1 MALFED
7 FDSFVTNGFSSA
19 DFTTLTDLPHCEQN
33 LSIALREAPH
43 SGHERHTLSEPTG
56 KPQLLQKFASS
67 GNSVAHFI
75 QLIILISKI
84 NASIIAWISKKY
96 IIFFMKKIPGPSKK
110 RLFTLARLLSQQKK
124 EKITSVELSSLTG
137 WGEATIR
144 RDISLLE
151 LHNGVSNGYDVK
163 ILHDAI
169 CAGLQIDS
177 DQNEKHRCCIV
188 GLGKL
193 GEALL
198 ESSVFKGSSFELV
211 AGFDTNFN
219 KIEIMKTEIPLFAT
233 LDLEKKIRSLK
244 IEYAVL
250 AVPDEKAQ
258 FMADRLVAC
267 GIKGIVNYTNTVLSV
282 PKEVRVEHVN
292 TAVILAGMCAC

>member
-1 MALFED
+1 
-7 FDSFVTNGFSSA
+7 
-19 DFTTLTDLPHCEQN
+19 
-33 LSIALREAPH
+33 
-43 SGHERHTLSEPTG
+43 
-56 KPQLLQKFASS
+56 
-67 GNSVAHFI
+67 
-75 QLIILISKI
+75 
-84 NASIIAWISKKY
+84 
-96 IIFFMKKIPGPSKK
+96 MKNIPAPSKK
-110 RLFTLARLLSQQKK
+110 RLLTLARLLSQQEKA
-124 EKITSVELSSLTG
+124 KITSIELSALTG

-151 LHNGVSNGYDVK
+151 LHNGVSNGYDVHVLRDAMCE
-163 ILHDAI
+163 IL
-169 CAGLQIDS
+169 QVSSVSS
-177 DQNEKHRCCIV
+177 DKHRCCIV

-198 ESSVFKGSSFELV
+198 ESSVFAGSAFELV

-219 KIEIMKTEIPLFAT
+219 KIEIMKSEIPLFAT

-258 FMADRLVAC
+258 FMSDRLVAC

-282 PKEVRVEHVN
+282 PKDVRVEHVN
-292 TAVILAGMCAC
+292 TVVVLTGMLAVSSLQK

>member
-1 MALFED
+1 
-7 FDSFVTNGFSSA
+7 
-19 DFTTLTDLPHCEQN
+19 
-33 LSIALREAPH
+33 
-43 SGHERHTLSEPTG
+43 
-56 KPQLLQKFASS
+56 
-67 GNSVAHFI
+67 
-75 QLIILISKI
+75 
-84 NASIIAWISKKY
+84 
-96 IIFFMKKIPGPSKK
+96 MKKIPGPSKK

-169 CAGLQIDS
+169 CASLQIDS
-177 DQNEKHRCCIV
+177 DKNEKHRCCIV

-244 IEYAVL
+244 IEYAIL

-282 PKEVRVEHVN
+282 PKIVRVEHVN